1 MRAYRLLL
9 LFFPR
14 QWRRELGDDMARLFD
29 AQYAAAR
36 DAGESVAGLW
46 LHAIADASVHGIA
59 ERIAAWSSRWQTVSK
74 EMKRWRWWM
83 RALVQDGRY
92 GLRLLAAQ
100 PGVTAVAVL
109 TLALGIGANSAI
121 FSAVD
126 AILLRPLP
134 YSDPDRLVM
143 VWEKRPAEGVMN
155 NVVAPADYVDWARLN
170 TVFESMAALLPIT
183 ADLTGSGEPIRL
195 SSAVVSPSFFDV
207 LRVRPALGR
216 SFIPAEGVAGRHQ
229 VVILSH
235 GLWQSRFGSDPAV
248 VGRTILLNS
257 VPHEV
262 VGVLPASFEYPDSA
276 IELWAPLPLEG
287 SSQPQSRSNHQLS
300 VYARMKSGV
309 TLEQARAEMDRVGQQ
324 LSQAYPDTNARHGAW
339 VVPLRDELTGPV
351 RTSLLLLLGAVGFV
365 LLIACVNVANLL
377 LARAAARRRE
387 IAVRAALGASRG
399 RLIGQ
404 ALTESLLLSLLGA
417 AAGLLVARWGIDLLR
432 RLTPERLP
440 ILGLGQIGL
449 GTNVLIFSLVLAVFT
464 GLLFGLLPA
473 WHFASQDLNDI
484 LKDGG
489 RSPGGVRRRLR
500 LALVVCEI
508 ALASLLL
515 VGAGL
520 ALRSFQTVVRAEAGF
535 HTSGVLTAMVALPES
550 RYRGADP
557 KINAFNTLTERF
569 GAIPGVRSVGGTTLL
584 PLGGLDGRRGIIVEN
599 REPVQDSPT
608 RAHPRSVTA
617 DYFKTMG
624 IQVVDGRGFTA
635 NDRTG
640 APLVAIV
647 NETMARRYWP
657 GASPVGKRVMLTGT
671 SDWREVVGVVRDVRH
686 WGLDRPVN
694 PEMYMPMPQ
703 YLSNWLTF
711 TVATDGDPASVA
723 GAVREQLRTFDP
735 DLPLSNIRTMED
747 VAARSVAS
755 RRSGMLLVG
764 VFGLLALILAAAGIY
779 GVMAHLVALRT
790 GEIGVRIT
798 MGARPWDV
806 MRLVLAE
813 GLVQTVLGL
822 AIGLTGGVLLMQSF
836 RTLLYEVSPTDPLT
850 LAAVALALL
859 VTALAAC
866 LVPARRAMRVDPVAA
881 LRQ

>member
-1 MRAYRLLL
+1 LSAYRLLL

-14 QWRRELGDDMARLFD
+14 EWQREFGDDMERLFES
-29 AQYAAAR
+29 QRTAAR
-36 DAGESVAGLW
+36 DAGESVAALW
-46 LHAIADASVHGIA
+46 VRAFADAIVHGTA
-59 ERIAAWSSRWQTVSK
+59 ERISAWSSRWQRFSK
-74 EMKRWRWWM
+74 EVRRWRWWM
-83 RALVQDGRY
+83 RAFVQDIRH
-92 GLRLLAAQ
+92 GLRVLAAQ
-100 PGVTAVAVL
+100 PGVTTVAVL

-134 YSDPDRLVM
+134 YADPDRLVM

-155 NVVAPADYVDWARLN
+155 NVVAPADYLDWARLN
-170 TVFESMAALLPIT
+170 TVFESMAAMLPIT
-183 ADLTGSGEPIRL
+183 TDLTGSGEPVRL
-195 SSAVVSPSFFDV
+195 YSAVVSPPFFDV

-216 SFIPAEGVAGRHQ
+216 SFMPEEGVVGRHQ

-248 VGRTILLNS
+248 VGRKILLNS

-262 VGVLPASFEYPDSA
+262 VGVLPPSFEYPDST

-287 SSQPQSRSNHQLS
+287 SLQPQSRSNHQLS
-300 VYARMKSGV
+300 VYARMKPGV
-309 TLEQARAEMDRVGQQ
+309 TLAQARTEMDRVGQQ

-339 VVPLRDELTGPV
+339 VLPLREELTGPV
-351 RTSLLLLLGAVGFV
+351 RASLLLLLGAVGFV

-387 IAVRAALGASRG
+387 IGVRAALGASRG

-417 AAGLLVARWGIDLLR
+417 AAGLLVARWGIELLR
-432 RLTPERLP
+432 RLTPEHLP
-440 ILGLGQIGL
+440 VLGLGQIGL
-449 GTNVLIFSLVLAVFT
+449 GTNVLIFSLVLGVLT
-464 GLLFGLLPA
+464 GVLFGLLPA
-473 WHFASQDLNDI
+473 WHFASQDLNDV
-484 LKDGG
+484 LKEGG

-500 LALVVCEI
+500 VALVVSEI

-520 ALRSFQTVVRAEAGF
+520 ALRSFQTVLRAEAGF
-535 HTSGVLTAMVALPES
+535 NTSGVLTAMVALPES
-550 RYRGADP
+550 RYRGAEP
-557 KINAFNTLTERF
+557 KIAAFSQLTERF
-569 GAIPGVRSVGGTTLL
+569 GSIPGVRSIGGTTLL
-584 PLGGLDGRRGIIVEN
+584 PLSGLDGRRGIIVEN
-599 REPVQDSPT
+599 REPVPDSPT

-617 DYFKTMG
+617 GYFKAMG
-624 IQVVDGRGFTA
+624 IQVVEGRSFTED
-635 NDRTG
+635 DR
-640 APLVAIV
+640 ASSPLVAIV

-657 GASPVGKRVMLTGT
+657 GTSPVGKRVMLTG
-671 SDWREVVGVVRDVRH
+671 SNDWREVVGVVRDVRH

-711 TVATDGDPASVA
+711 ALATDGDAASLA
-723 GAVREQLRTFDP
+723 SAVREQLHAFDP
-735 DLPLSNIRTMED
+735 NLPLSNIRTMEN

-806 MRLVLAE
+806 MRLILSE
-813 GLVQTVLGL
+813 GLLQAVVGL
-822 AIGLTGGVLLMQSF
+822 AIGLTGAVLLMRSF

-850 LAAVALALL
+850 LAAVTLVLLA
-859 VTALAAC
+859 TALVAC
-866 LVPARRAMRVDPVAA
+866 LVPALRAMRIDPVAA